1 VSGLRIR
8 HAEVTNRIL
17 TIVDRSRPYTVP
29 LACDVCGVTHLWKTY
44 HIELDDEG
52 SAIVS
57 PEAWAMIE
65 RIPAHGF
72 SFTNEVRHP
81 PAKTIGLGVRRG

>member
-8 HAEVTNRIL
+8 HVEVTNRVL

-29 LACDVCGVTHLWKTY
+29 FLCAACGVTHVWKTY
-44 HIELDDEG
+44 HVELDDVG
-52 SAIVS
+52 TAIVS
-57 PEAWAMIE
+57 HEVWAMIE

-72 SFTNEVRHP
+72 LLENEVLRP
-81 PAKTIGLGVRRG
+81 PPQTIGLGSRRG